1 MSKVSYASLSTPEQ
15 FADFVKSE
23 VAKYARLVK
32 EAGIKVDG

>member
-1 MSKVSYASLSTPEQ
+1 MSHTRHIGGITLL
-15 FADFVKSE
+15 SE